1 MQKVDIFLLDK
12 QKPLAESEM
21 QRRQPLE
28 ISPDRAVWLAS
39 AEDIILQKLI
49 WYRMGNRVSDRQ
61 WRDILGVLKVQ
72 GKSLDFDYLADWAKM
87 LELEEMMTQALRSA
101 GLGE

>member
-12 QKPLAESEM
+12 QKTLAESEM
-21 QRRQPLE
+21 QRSQRLE
-28 ISPDRAVWLAS
+28 ISPDRTIWLAS

-72 GKSLDFDYLADWAKM
+72 GKSLDFDLADWAKM